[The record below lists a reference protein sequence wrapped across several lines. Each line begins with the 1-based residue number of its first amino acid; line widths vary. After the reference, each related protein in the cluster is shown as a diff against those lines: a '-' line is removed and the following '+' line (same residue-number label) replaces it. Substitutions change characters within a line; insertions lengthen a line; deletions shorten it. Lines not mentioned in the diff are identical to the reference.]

1 MSTFIQYATP
11 SQCSI
16 AKLCYNLVTGDQLNI
31 HRRMIRMR
39 QIKKGYN
46 IFMHF
51 LPKLLQVVLNLS
63 LVCLAMIV
71 SFLLLKELFIFS
83 HILLGDERA
92 DYQLYLAN
100 IFIFFLYFEFIAMI
114 VKYFKEDY
122 HFPLRYFLYI
132 GITAMVRLI
141 IVEHDDA
148 VNTMFYSFVILILI
162 IGYFIMNLT
171 PRERPESK
179 WFFKKE

>member
-1 MSTFIQYATP
+1 
-11 SQCSI
+11 
-16 AKLCYNLVTGDQLNI
+16 
-31 HRRMIRMR
+31 MIRMR
-39 QIKKGYN
+39 KLKKGYN

-63 LVCLAMIV
+63 LVFLAMIL
-71 SFLLLKELFIFS
+71 SFLLVKELFIFS
-83 HILLGDERA
+83 HILLGKESA

-100 IFIFFLYFEFIAMI
+100 ILIFFLYFEFIAMI

-141 IVEHDDA
+141 IVDHDDA